1 MSDRPW
7 LDVTF
12 DVTHPAADRHGLIGS
27 GMFVVNPP
35 WTLRAAL
42 NAALPW
48 LAEHLGERRAYSIT
62 ESPPGA

>member
-1 MSDRPW
+1 VSDRPW
-7 LDVTF
+7 LDVTI

-27 GMFVVNPP
+27 GIFVVNPP

-42 NAALPW
+42 DASLPW

-62 ESPPGA
+62 ESPPAA